1 MKTNQEYKNSALAAL
16 KGNWAPSVVATII
29 IFALA
34 IIMIVPSAVLEGAGQ
49 AATDMGHATS
59 ATATIGI
66 ISFALM
72 LLLPL
77 LVYYPLCYV
86 GYSNTFRQLLV
97 NGDARV
103 TSNMFS
109 NTFKGYWR
117 NVWGG
122 FLMMLFTY
130 LWMLLLIVPG
140 IIKAFAYSMTPYILK
155 DYPEL
160 SANQAINLSIKM
172 MKGHKFDYFYLQL
185 SFIGWGLL
193 SILTLGIGYLW
204 LMPYMYASMAAF
216 YEDVK
221 NDYINKTTNL

>member
-66 ISFALM
+66 ISFVLM
-72 LLLPL
+72 LILPL

-193 SILTLGIGYLW
+193 SILTLGIGYIW

-216 YEDVK
+216 YEDIK

>member
-1 MKTNQEYKNSALAAL
+1 MKTNQEYKKSALAAL

-193 SILTLGIGYLW
+193 SILTLGIGYIW

-216 YEDVK
+216 YEDIK